1 MAKTSKPLEST
12 ALDALGDPIRRAIVE
27 ILRDGSHSVQ
37 QIADRLPVSRPA
49 VSRHLRLLKQA
60 ELVTDRPDGAR
71 RVYELRPE
79 GIDAVRTHLEG
90 VWTDAARRFRL
101 VAENTVPSQGEA
113 GGPPLAP
120 QRSIQNAKALY
131 RKLGRTFD
139 RRSTYGQHQVD
150 WVFDFAVTAWHLVDW
165 VARDSDAG
173 GNSARSDAKKRLT
186 LQCPELFVCEQIC
199 NGAKHLV
206 LDDPQLKPFNVA
218 TDVRGTTDLSGIRLN
233 IVAGAGLNHDVVCTP
248 AVVVTDK
255 DGHEW
260 HAIELF
266 HRVLSFWQRELGIP
280 PVE

>member
-1 MAKTSKPLEST
+1 MGKTSKPLESN
-12 ALDALGDPIRRAIVE
+12 ALDALGDPMRRAIVE

-79 GIDAVRTHLEG
+79 GIDAVRTHLEE

-113 GGPPLAP
+113 GGPPSAP
-120 QRSIQNAKALY
+120 QRSIENAEALY
-131 RKLGRTFD
+131 RKLERTFD

-165 VARDSDAG
+165 IARERDAG

-199 NGAKHLV
+199 NGVKHLV
-206 LDDPQLKPFNVA
+206 LDDPQLKPFDVA
-218 TDVRGTTDLSGIRLN
+218 TDVRGTTDLTGIRLN
-233 IVAGAGLNHDVVCTP
+233 IVAGAGLNHDVVLTP